1 MSLIRSVVA
10 SQNVRNCAMLFKVWK
25 DRWVST
31 SYRDTLCCSL
41 FGMQVLRFVVV
52 IEKMCRSVWNI
63 SRFCLK
69 SNELDVTTAWKY
81 SFIKQKQ
88 PTVERMYAVGYD
100 LVFRNEKNLSAGRN
114 SWTIIFAEFRN
125 VCIPFTASF
134 FTNTDISFVY
144 MLARA
149 LRKIHFLQCWYKLS
163 QFISPHIHYIVQ
175 CKDCV
180 LNPGIFMWV

>member
-1 MSLIRSVVA
+1 MSLICGIVT
-10 SQNVRNCAMLFKVWK
+10 SQIVRNCAMLFKVWK
-25 DRWVST
+25 DRWVLT
-31 SYRDTLCCSL
+31 SYRVTLCWSL
-41 FGMQVLRFVVV
+41 FGIKVLRGYWENVQVRV
-52 IEKMCRSVWNI
+52 ENI
-63 SRFCLK
+63 SRFCLS
-69 SNELDVTTAWKY
+69 SNELEVSSAWTY
-81 SFIKQKQ
+81 SFINQKQ
-88 PTVERMYAVGYD
+88 PTVQRMYAVDYD
-100 LVFRNEKNLSAGRN
+100 LVFRNEKKLSAGRN